1 MNQRIAVY
9 CGSKKGRKVAYES
22 AAKQLGAVLVDAKI
36 ELVFGGARVGLM
48 GVVADAVINQGGRVT
63 GVIPHGLDTKEVVH
77 QNLTELV
84 NVSGMHERKAK
95 MLDLADAFIALP
107 GGIGTMDE
115 FFEILTLVQTR
126 KVPRFPL
133 ICFGRSY
140 WSGLL
145 KWANGTL
152 KRGKYIS
159 PEDTDLVTI
168 TDSPAKAMKIIN
180 DFHAKTGDQT
190 TPPSAFA

>member
-1 MNQRIAVY
+1 MIQRIAVY

-115 FFEILTLVQTR
+115 FFEAWTWYQLGIHSKPVGLLNVDGYFDSLIKYLHSMADQDFLSQVHINSLCISHCPATLVRDLTVSER
-126 KVPRFPL
+126 TSETV
-133 ICFGRSY
+133 
-140 WSGLL
+140 WV
-145 KWANGTL
+145 
-152 KRGKYIS
+152 
-159 PEDTDLVTI
+159 TDE
-168 TDSPAKAMKIIN
+168 
-180 DFHAKTGDQT
+180 G
-190 TPPSAFA
+190 

>member
-1 MNQRIAVY
+1 MIQRIAVY

-115 FFEILTLVQTR
+115 FFEAWTWYQLGIHTKPVGLLNVDGYFDSLIKYLHSMADQDFLSQVHINSLCISHCPATLVRDLTVNER
-126 KVPRFPL
+126 
-133 ICFGRSY
+133 
-140 WSGLL
+140 
-145 KWANGTL
+145 TL
-152 KRGKYIS
+152 
-159 PEDTDLVTI
+159 ETVWVTDE
-168 TDSPAKAMKIIN
+168 
-180 DFHAKTGDQT
+180 G
-190 TPPSAFA
+190 

>member
-1 MNQRIAVY
+1 MIQRIAVY

-115 FFEILTLVQTR
+115 FFEAWTWYQLGIHTKPVGLLNVDGYFDSLIKYLHSMADQDFLSQVHINSLCISHCPATLVRDLTVSER
-126 KVPRFPL
+126 
-133 ICFGRSY
+133 
-140 WSGLL
+140 
-145 KWANGTL
+145 TL
-152 KRGKYIS
+152 
-159 PEDTDLVTI
+159 ETVWVT
-168 TDSPAKAMKIIN
+168 AE
-180 DFHAKTGDQT
+180 G
-190 TPPSAFA
+190 

>member
-1 MNQRIAVY
+1 MIQRIAVY

-77 QNLTELV
+77 QNLTDLV

-115 FFEILTLVQTR
+115 FFEAWTWYQLGIHTKPVGLLNVDGYFDSLIKYLHSMADQDFLSQVHINSLCISHCPATLVRDLTVSER
-126 KVPRFPL
+126 
-133 ICFGRSY
+133 
-140 WSGLL
+140 
-145 KWANGTL
+145 TL
-152 KRGKYIS
+152 
-159 PEDTDLVTI
+159 ETVWVTDE
-168 TDSPAKAMKIIN
+168 
-180 DFHAKTGDQT
+180 G
-190 TPPSAFA
+190 

>member
-1 MNQRIAVY
+1 MIQRIAVY

-115 FFEILTLVQTR
+115 FFEAWTWYQLGIHTKPVGLLNVDGYFDSLIKYLHSMADQDFLSQVHINSLCISHCPATLVRDLTVSER
-126 KVPRFPL
+126 
-133 ICFGRSY
+133 
-140 WSGLL
+140 
-145 KWANGTL
+145 TL
-152 KRGKYIS
+152 
-159 PEDTDLVTI
+159 ETVWVTDE
-168 TDSPAKAMKIIN
+168 
-180 DFHAKTGDQT
+180 G
-190 TPPSAFA
+190 

>member
-1 MNQRIAVY
+1 MIQRIAVY

-115 FFEILTLVQTR
+115 FFEAWTWYQLGIHTKPVGLLNVDGYFDSLIKYLHSMADQDFLSQVHINSLCISHCPATLVRDLTVSER
-126 KVPRFPL
+126 TSETV
-133 ICFGRSY
+133 
-140 WSGLL
+140 WV
-145 KWANGTL
+145 
-152 KRGKYIS
+152 
-159 PEDTDLVTI
+159 TDE
-168 TDSPAKAMKIIN
+168 
-180 DFHAKTGDQT
+180 G
-190 TPPSAFA
+190 

>member
-1 MNQRIAVY
+1 MIQRIAVY

-84 NVSGMHERKAK
+84 NVSGMHELKAK

-115 FFEILTLVQTR
+115 FFEAWTWYQLGIHTKPVGLLNVDGYFDSLIKYLHSMADQDFLSQVHINSLCISHCPATLVRDLTVSER
-126 KVPRFPL
+126 
-133 ICFGRSY
+133 
-140 WSGLL
+140 
-145 KWANGTL
+145 TL
-152 KRGKYIS
+152 
-159 PEDTDLVTI
+159 ETVWVTDE
-168 TDSPAKAMKIIN
+168 
-180 DFHAKTGDQT
+180 G
-190 TPPSAFA
+190 

>member
-1 MNQRIAVY
+1 MIQRIAVY

-115 FFEILTLVQTR
+115 FFEAWTWYQLGIHSKPVGLLNVDGYFDSLIKYLHSMADQDFLSQVHINSLCISHCPATLVRDLTVSER
-126 KVPRFPL
+126 
-133 ICFGRSY
+133 
-140 WSGLL
+140 
-145 KWANGTL
+145 TL
-152 KRGKYIS
+152 
-159 PEDTDLVTI
+159 ETVWVTDE
-168 TDSPAKAMKIIN
+168 
-180 DFHAKTGDQT
+180 G
-190 TPPSAFA
+190 

>member
-1 MNQRIAVY
+1 MIQRIAVY

-115 FFEILTLVQTR
+115 FFEAWTWYQLGIHTKPVGLLNVDGYFDSLIKYIHSMADQDFLSQVHINSLCISHCPATLVRDLTVSER
-126 KVPRFPL
+126 
-133 ICFGRSY
+133 
-140 WSGLL
+140 
-145 KWANGTL
+145 TL
-152 KRGKYIS
+152 
-159 PEDTDLVTI
+159 ETVWVTDE
-168 TDSPAKAMKIIN
+168 
-180 DFHAKTGDQT
+180 G
-190 TPPSAFA
+190 

>member
-1 MNQRIAVY
+1 MNQR
-9 CGSKKGRKVAYES
+9 R
-22 AAKQLGAVLVDAKI
+22 KQLGAVLVDAKI

-115 FFEILTLVQTR
+115 FFEAWTWYQLGIHTKPV
-126 KVPRFPL
+126 
-133 ICFGRSY
+133 
-140 WSGLL
+140 GLL
-145 KWANGTL
+145 NVDGYFDSL
-152 KRGKYIS
+152 IKYLHSMADQDFLSQVIS
-159 PEDTDLVTI
+159 I
-168 TDSPAKAMKIIN
+168 AYASPIARSV
-180 DFHAKTGDQT
+180 
-190 TPPSAFA
+190 SA

>member
-1 MNQRIAVY
+1 MIQRIAVY

-115 FFEILTLVQTR
+115 FFEAWTWYQLGIHTKPV
-126 KVPRFPL
+126 
-133 ICFGRSY
+133 
-140 WSGLL
+140 GLL
-145 KWANGTL
+145 NVDGCFDSLIKHLHSMVDQGFLSQAHLNSLCISQCPAALVRELTVNERTL
-152 KRGKYIS
+152 
-159 PEDTDLVTI
+159 ETVWVTDEGG
-168 TDSPAKAMKIIN
+168 S
-180 DFHAKTGDQT
+180 
-190 TPPSAFA
+190 

>member
-1 MNQRIAVY
+1 MIQRIAVY

-115 FFEILTLVQTR
+115 FFEAWTWYQLGIHTKPVGLLNVDGYFDSLIKYLHSMADQDFLSQVHINSLCISHCPATLVRDLTVSER
-126 KVPRFPL
+126 TLETVWVTDE
-133 ICFGRSY
+133 GR
-140 WSGLL
+140 
-145 KWANGTL
+145 T
-152 KRGKYIS
+152 
-159 PEDTDLVTI
+159 
-168 TDSPAKAMKIIN
+168 
-180 DFHAKTGDQT
+180 
-190 TPPSAFA
+190 

>member
-1 MNQRIAVY
+1 MIQRIAVY

-115 FFEILTLVQTR
+115 FFEAWTWYQLGIHTKPVGLLNVDGYFDSLIKYLHSMADQDFLSQAHINSLCISHCPATLVRDLTVSER
-126 KVPRFPL
+126 
-133 ICFGRSY
+133 
-140 WSGLL
+140 
-145 KWANGTL
+145 TL
-152 KRGKYIS
+152 
-159 PEDTDLVTI
+159 ETVWVT
-168 TDSPAKAMKIIN
+168 AE
-180 DFHAKTGDQT
+180 G
-190 TPPSAFA
+190 